1 MMHSMTLYDR
11 LGSDSL
17 SSKIA
22 FAHLTGLPATA
33 AAAS

>member
-11 LGSDSL
+11 LGIDSL
-17 SSKIA
+17 LSNIA
-22 FAHLTGLPATA
+22 FAHLTGLPVTA